1 MHFLTF
7 AEDLDRIIVSI
18 SAFESKFKT
27 FDSTEEAVE
36 IHPKKHTYLFLDF
49 RKKHWKK
56 YSFSV
61 KILDCNTNTS
71 IKTKIKNKNQ
81 FHS

>member
-1 MHFLTF
+1 MNLDLNATILTIMHFLTF

-49 RKKHWKK
+49 RKKIGK
-56 YSFSV
+56 S
-61 KILDCNTNTS
+61 ILLVLKS
-71 IKTKIKNKNQ
+71 
-81 FHS
+81 